1 MNFSRYYIKCVIK
14 ITPLLPQEMQKFV
27 MILKNTFPSFLW
39 IFFAKL
45 NHVKDISFQFL
56 IFSFFRKRA
65 IKCFQMKTKNCKRR
79 KRKKGEKVC
88 QFHHKGVGWVTWIRP
103 PPPPIINMKFE
114 LWCSL
119 SMGKRCPIKL

>member
-1 MNFSRYYIKCVIK
+1 MCHKNNTIVATRNAK
-14 ITPLLPQEMQKFV
+14 ICHDTKEH
-27 MILKNTFPSFLW
+27 FPYLSLD
-39 IFFAKL
+39 FFAKL

-79 KRKKGEKVC
+79 KRKKRRKSVSISPQGG
-88 QFHHKGVGWVTWIRP
+88 GVGQMDNTPP

-114 LWCSL
+114 LWCSV
-119 SMGKRCPIKL
+119 SMGKRYPIKL

>member
-79 KRKKGEKVC
+79 KRKKRRKSVSISPQGG
-88 QFHHKGVGWVTWIRP
+88 GVGHMDQT

-114 LWCSL
+114 LWCSV
-119 SMGKRCPIKL
+119 SMGKRYPIKL